1 MDSQILTSPSVAA
14 LAAALAKAQAQI
26 APAPKSSVNPHFRSH
41 YADLASVVD
50 ASRAALSAN
59 GLAVVQCPVDSS
71 RPDSVALA
79 TRLIH
84 SSGEWIEST
93 VSTRL
98 AKNDAQGVGSALTYL
113 RRYSLAAIVGV
124 TSCED
129 DDGNAASRAP
139 EPPARSA
146 PAPKPKAKTPSVA
159 AEEPPSRF
167 VAELAEV
174 AAKMSGSGG
183 YEIRAIQE
191 TSGEKG
197 GKPWTRFAIDLVD
210 AETDVTVS
218 TFSSTLAAVAR
229 SAAANNQRVNA
240 TWHKGAYGLLLDSIE
255 TVARTEVADGIPF

>member
-50 ASRAALSAN
+50 ASRAALAAN

-129 DDGNAASRAP
+129 DDGNAASRTP

-146 PAPKPKAKTPSVA
+146 PAPKPKTPSVA

-167 VAELAEV
+167 IASLAEV

-183 YEIRAIQE
+183 YEVRSIQE

-197 GKPWTRFAIDLVD
+197 GKPWTRYALDLVD
-210 AETDVTVS
+210 AENDVTVS

-255 TVARTEVADGIPF
+255 AVAGTEVADGIPF